1 MLSALQLL
9 DNSLNGMSDLHT
21 LAAPEE
27 ELSFPCG
34 ATTSRIRGGGGKWE
48 GKEEKSIPPCSHHLA
63 GYISSAHKSKYLDVE
78 YQGVIHVANYSSL

>member
-34 ATTSRIRGGGGKWE
+34 ATTSRIRGGGRWE
-48 GKEEKSIPPCSHHLA
+48 GKEEKSIPPCSNHLESM
-63 GYISSAHKSKYLDVE
+63 GRVHFFRTQVQIS
-78 YQGVIHVANYSSL
+78 GC